1 MATSITQEQQFHE
14 LPSTRFTDKLQNVSF
29 RLKLIIGLTLL
40 SFLLLGYKGIS
51 GMQTTAAFVEDL
63 YTQGM
68 QHTIRSGRVLDEL
81 GNARSSLL
89 LAFQHDPSSE
99 FANMHDHPIS
109 KHIQD
114 IQTSLTT
121 LQDIID
127 NQILTSELTGT
138 EISTINPLA
147 VTLDKITQDGFNP
160 AIQQLEAGN
169 YRAANLVLLTKI
181 NPLFQEAYQYT
192 EQFLDLQV
200 AEGKQNFQQA
210 NQNIDHFILV
220 VASVVGVALI
230 VITSLSM
237 MIVRR
242 VNNAVSQL
250 ELSANFIAEGD
261 LTQRITIQGE
271 DEFARIGQSVNC
283 IVMGFQ
289 HVVQTN
295 RDSVAQLARS
305 AEESSAVA
313 DQTKQNVEDQQNQT
327 QQIATA
333 INEFTATVHEV
344 AQSASSAAE
353 ASEQADLAAAQGQKI
368 VEQSATMIE
377 QLSAE
382 MHESV
387 QAMQTL
393 ARHSEEIG
401 SVVDVIQEISE
412 QTNLLALNAAI
423 EAARAGEQGRGF
435 AVVADEVRTLASR
448 TQQSTEEILNTI
460 QRLQQGSRDSTVR
473 LEHGAEN
480 ASQTVEKAR
489 EAGQALQ
496 QITTSVDQITA
507 MNAQIA
513 TAAEQQ
519 TLVTEEINQNIIA
532 ISDISNQ
539 TATGAEQSSYSTQEL
554 AKLAETLRMEID
566 KYKV

>member
-51 GMQTTAAFVEDL
+51 GMQTTAAFIEDL

-121 LQDIID
+121 LHDIID

-271 DEFARIGQSVNC
+271 DEFARIGQSVNR

-460 QRLQQGSRDSTVR
+460 QRLQQGSRDSTAR

-480 ASQTVEKAR
+480 ANQTVEKAR

>member
-1 MATSITQEQQFHE
+1 MATSITQEQRFHE

-271 DEFARIGQSVNC
+271 DEFARIGQSVNR

-480 ASQTVEKAR
+480 ANQTVEKAR

-554 AKLAETLRMEID
+554 AKLAETLKMEID

>member
-1 MATSITQEQQFHE
+1 MATSITQEQRFHE

-271 DEFARIGQSVNC
+271 DEFARIGQSVNR

-435 AVVADEVRTLASR
+435 AVVADEVRNLASR
-448 TQQSTEEILNTI
+448 TQDSVGEIRKVIENVQNGTRDVVQAIQDGNDLANDSAAQVQKAAAEISQIFEAIASINDMNSQIVKAAEEQQSVSAEVNQSVSNI
-460 QRLQQGSRDSTVR
+460 RDLS
-473 LEHGAEN
+473 
-480 ASQTVEKAR
+480 
-489 EAGQALQ
+489 
-496 QITTSVDQITA
+496 
-507 MNAQIA
+507 AQIL
-513 TAAEQQ
+513 TQAEESEM
-519 TLVTEEINQNIIA
+519 V
-532 ISDISNQ
+532 
-539 TATGAEQSSYSTQEL
+539 STQIGDL
-554 AKLAETLRMEID
+554 SD
-566 KYKV
+566 KQQQLVSQFKV